1 MPYELQAGELLRERY
16 RVVSLIGQGGMGA
29 VYLTEDVRLPGR
41 RCAVK
46 EIRLPPGLSS
56 GGGEGDSARG
66 DQARAQEDQARAQED
81 QARAREDQARAQF
94 LREASTLAR
103 LDHPNLPKVSDFF
116 TVGDRDYLVM
126 DYVPGLDL
134 LEVVREARRKGRA
147 LPEAQVLGWMEQLCD
162 ALSYLH
168 RQDPPVLHRDVKP
181 ANVKLTPDG
190 TVKLVDFG
198 LVRPLDAG
206 RETTFTGLRGM
217 GSLPYTPLEQ
227 YGDAADHT
235 DARSD
240 VYALGATLYHL
251 LTGSEPPSAQEVF
264 LRPEA
269 LVPPRRLNPDLSAT
283 VEGALLAAMA
293 PHPSGRPPTVEV
305 FWRLLSAPET
315 SGRAADGT
323 PDRGGDLLP
332 PSQVGRGR
340 DGVGAA
346 AGRWIWWRENAWLI
360 VLCVAVTALVVILTF
375 R

>member
-1 MPYELQAGELLRERY
+1 MWGCLYAFGITSGRIAARSISRRLPDRAGRDGRGLSDRGRPPAGAALR
-16 RVVSLIGQGGMGA
+16 GQGNPPAAGA
-29 VYLTEDVRLPGR
+29 VVWR
-41 RCAVK
+41 R
-46 EIRLPPGLSS
+46 
-56 GGGEGDSARG
+56 GGTDRARG
-66 DQARAQEDQARAQED
+66 QAQS
-81 QARAREDQARAQF
+81 REDQARAQF

-116 TVGDRDYLVM
+116 TIDERDYLVM
-126 DYVPGLDL
+126 EYVPGVDL

-147 LPEAQVLGWMEQLCD
+147 LPEAQVLGWTEQLCD

-168 RQDPPVLHRDVKP
+168 RQDPPVLHHDVKP
-181 ANVKLTPDG
+181 ANVKLTPEG

-227 YGDAADHT
+227 YGEAADHT

-251 LTGSEPPSAQEVF
+251 LTGSEPPSAQEIF

-269 LVPPRRLNPDLSAT
+269 LVPPRRLNPELSAA
-283 VEGALLAAMA
+283 VEGALLSAMA

-315 SGRAADGT
+315 
-323 PDRGGDLLP
+323 P
-332 PSQVGRGR
+332 GRGADVPPPLGASFGAR
-340 DGVGAA
+340 RGRVGVGASW
-346 AGRWIWWRENAWLI
+346 GRWTWWRENAWLI
-360 VLCVAVTALVVILTF
+360 VLCVVVTAVVVVLTF

>member
-1 MPYELQAGELLRERY
+1 MPDEFQAGTLQPGQLLRERY

-46 EIRLPPGLSS
+46 EIRLPPGLSFA
-56 GGGEGDSARG
+56 GREGDP
-66 DQARAQEDQARAQED
+66 
-81 QARAREDQARAQF
+81 AREDQARAQF
-94 LREASTLAR
+94 LHEASTLAR

-116 TVGDRDYLVM
+116 AVDERDYLVM
-126 DYVPGLDL
+126 DYVPGVDL

-147 LPEAQVLGWMEQLCD
+147 LPEAQVLGWAEQLCD

-168 RQDPPVLHRDVKP
+168 RQDPPGVHHDVKP
-181 ANVKLTPDG
+181 ANVKLTPEG
-190 TVKLVDFG
+190 TCKLVDFG

-227 YGDAADHT
+227 YGDAAGHT
-235 DARSD
+235 DVRSD

-269 LVPPRRLNPDLSAT
+269 LVPPRRLNPDLSAA

-305 FWRLLSAPET
+305 FWRLLTADRAP
-315 SGRAADGT
+315 GRGAQRA
-323 PDRGGDLLP
+323 PDRG
-332 PSQVGRGR
+332 RGR
-340 DGVGAA
+340 ESTPV
-346 AGRWIWWRENAWLI
+346 AGWRWVWRANAWLI
-360 VLCVAVTALVVILTF
+360 VLCVLVTALVVVLTF

>member
-1 MPYELQAGELLRERY
+1 MLFQLKAGALLRDRY

-56 GGGEGDSARG
+56 GSEEGDSAR
-66 DQARAQEDQARAQED
+66 EDPV
-81 QARAREDQARAQF
+81 RAQF
-94 LREASTLAR
+94 LHEASTLAR

-116 TVGDRDYLVM
+116 TIDDRDYLVM
-126 DYVPGLDL
+126 DYVPGADL

-168 RQDPPVLHRDVKP
+168 RQDPPVLHHDVKP
-181 ANVKLTPDG
+181 ANVKLTPEG
-190 TVKLVDFG
+190 TCKLVDFG

-227 YGDAADHT
+227 YGEIADHT
-235 DARSD
+235 DVRSD
-240 VYALGATLYHL
+240 IYALGATLYHL

-264 LRPEA
+264 LQPEA
-269 LVPPRRLNPDLSAT
+269 LVPPRQLNADLSAR
-283 VEGALLAAMA
+283 VEGVVLAAMA

-315 SGRAADGT
+315 PGRGAQGLPA
-323 PDRGGDLLP
+323 RGG
-332 PSQVGRGR
+332 VGETTQ
-340 DGVGAA
+340 A
-346 AGRWIWWRENAWLI
+346 AGWRPLWRANAWLI
-360 VLCVAVTALVVILTF
+360 VLCVVVTVLVVVLTF